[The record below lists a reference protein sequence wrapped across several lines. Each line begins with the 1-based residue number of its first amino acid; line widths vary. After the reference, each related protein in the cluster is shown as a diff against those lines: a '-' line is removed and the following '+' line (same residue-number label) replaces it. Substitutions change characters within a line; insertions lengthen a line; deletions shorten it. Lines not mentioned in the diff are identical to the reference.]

1 MTLQNKPQGTL
12 TWLISSSCEDTE
24 GLPLPFPLGKGTLEG
39 SQPFLSATPAVLK
52 DCKSRLD
59 GAANV
64 LNKEMKTE
72 EMNNLDIQ
80 QCSMDY
86 NLSNITF
93 GSRKT

>member
-12 TWLISSSCEDTE
+12 TWLINFLCEDPE

-39 SQPFLSATPAVLK
+39 SQPFLSATLAVLK
-52 DCKSRLD
+52 IYKSQLD

-72 EMNNLDIQ
+72 EINNLDIQ

-86 NLSNITF
+86 NLNNIIF
-93 GSRKT
+93 GGRKT

>member
-1 MTLQNKPQGTL
+1 MTLQNEPQGTL
-12 TWLISSSCEDTE
+12 TWLISSSCEDPE

-39 SQPFLSATPAVLK
+39 SQPFLSASLAVLK
-52 DCKSRLD
+52 DYKRQLD

-72 EMNNLDIQ
+72 EINNLDIQ

-86 NLSNITF
+86 NLNNITF
-93 GSRKT
+93 GGRKT